1 MDLSTHV
8 HLWCSHEYLKHFT
21 TKRANFERTMRC
33 VSFYSLRN
41 HIGGMFFFLVGMLP
55 GCSWIFFIVSPIFQ
69 HCLGFHPPWSWI
81 AWAVSTRTTQRQQ
94 LDGVLISSTAVE
106 ITIVVRWNVLLFFF
120 GWCAY
125 KYLMSI
131 CIWCSHM
138 HVYSLCMFVS
148 HVLWMNYSMS
158 MTQHPMVYDHLPIS
172 QPYFLQDLFDEL
184 KSASHFGDIVEE
196 RGTEAGAGN
205 GCVPWSKLEWYD
217 VYTLYNT
224 IYTYTHLVYI

>member
-1 MDLSTHV
+1 MAERNPQNEMMCGIQHVRVLMDLSTHV

-106 ITIVVRWNVLLFFF
+106 ITIVVRWNVLLFF
-120 GWCAY
+120 
-125 KYLMSI
+125 LVDVHI
-131 CIWCSHM
+131 NIWCPFAYDA
-138 HVYSLCMFVS
+138 VICM
-148 HVLWMNYSMS
+148 Y
-158 MTQHPMVYDHLPIS
+158 
-172 QPYFLQDLFDEL
+172 
-184 KSASHFGDIVEE
+184 IV
-196 RGTEAGAGN
+196 
-205 GCVPWSKLEWYD
+205 CVCLSIEINK
-217 VYTLYNT
+217 
-224 IYTYTHLVYI
+224 